1 MLDVTLTITAH
12 RPANPRRGKCDYICG
27 GEPGMCT
34 GVRVPIPEP
43 AMYDHLVGRHHNIT
57 GREAMA
63 LIRAARERYDQE
75 GRLW

>member
-1 MLDVTLTITAH
+1 MTPLLTAH
-12 RPANPRRGKCDYICG
+12 RPANPRRGRRTPDYTCG

-43 AMYDHLVGRHHNIT
+43 AMYDHLVGRHHNLS
-57 GREAMA
+57 GHEAMA
-63 LIRAARERYDQE
+63 LIRAARERHESE